1 MTFKAT
7 GEVSALDTKAVVQD
21 PEPTIAQWR
30 QLKPAVLALAS
41 AAPKSMYERTR
52 FQQDVAALASDIDD
66 IIANGYAD
74 SNGGAQLETDLGAVE
89 SDAGRAGC
97 RPS

>member
-1 MTFKAT
+1 
-7 GEVSALDTKAVVQD
+7 
-21 PEPTIAQWR
+21 
-30 QLKPAVLALAS
+30 
-41 AAPKSMYERTR
+41 MYERTR
-52 FQQDVAALASDIDD
+52 FQQNVAALASDIDD
-66 IIANGYAD
+66 IIANSYAD